1 MKHRIVG
8 IVISTAPGLSLTQ
21 PCQRH
26 SWARTWL
33 GRALRT
39 AALAAG
45 QIRSLAPRGFR
56 PALLLSAFVL
66 TACCEEGSG
75 VVVQETRRVPS
86 FRRVVL
92 DVPGTVRLTQAPT
105 GPLKLRTDDNL
116 IENIRT
122 RVEDDDTLVID
133 TDDEDCFCVDPT
145 ELEVLVSSEEIESL
159 VIDGSGDIDL
169 VGALETDEIE
179 LAIDGSGSIA
189 AEQVAADRVALE
201 IDGSGEIDMVVD
213 AASIRSS
220 IDGSGSLRLA
230 GTAAEHVISI
240 DGSGDIDAA
249 ALATA
254 TTRLDID
261 GSGECTVAA
270 DDQLDVTIDG
280 SGEVAYCG
288 EPRVTESI
296 DGSGAV
302 RRATPA
308 RCE

>member
-8 IVISTAPGLSLTQ
+8 ILISTALGLS
-21 PCQRH
+21 
-26 SWARTWL
+26 
-33 GRALRT
+33 
-39 AALAAG
+39 
-45 QIRSLAPRGFR
+45 
-56 PALLLSAFVL
+56 L

-75 VVVQETRRVPS
+75 VVVQETRRVPN

-116 IENIRT
+116 IENVRT

-133 TDDEDCFCVDPT
+133 TDDEDCSCVEPT
-145 ELEVLVSSEEIESL
+145 ELEVLVSSERVDSL

-169 VGALETDEIE
+169 VGTLEADEIE

-189 AEQVAADRVALE
+189 AQQLSADRVALE
-201 IDGSGEIDMVVD
+201 IDGSGDIDMTVD
-213 AASIRSS
+213 AASISS
-220 IDGSGSLRLA
+220 TIDGSGNLRLA

-261 GSGECTVAA
+261 GSGDCTVAA
-270 DDQLDVTIDG
+270 DEQLEVTIDG

-288 EPRVTESI
+288 EPRLTESI
-296 DGSGAV
+296 DGSGSV
-302 RRATPA
+302 RRASPA